1 MAMQIKQFAR
11 NTRGNVAIM
20 AALAAIPLIGVAG
33 VAVDLAQKG
42 SAEARL
48 QAVVDAATLAG
59 ASHSSDKP
67 SDIKRAVRIA
77 AESNNK
83 DSHIDLGKTLQIH
96 LSNDGTLRVEAS
108 GKHPTTLSSLLG
120 VKEMPI
126 HAVAEARRSQS
137 GAEIAL
143 VLDVTGSMA
152 GTKIEALKA
161 AARDFVTETTK
172 ANDGRP
178 DSVKL
183 SIVPYNK
190 YVNVGL
196 ANRNAS
202 WIDVPADST
211 ENLCADW
218 VTYTNPHNCRME
230 TVTFTQDGVSQTQ
243 QQEICD
249 HDQTTVNECRPVTKT
264 WNGCVG
270 SREHPWNV
278 RDDRPGIRIPGL
290 MSDIAHCPNEI
301 TPLSSNATLLKDN
314 IDALPAWGDTYIP
327 AGLIWGWR
335 TLTKD
340 APFSEGLGT
349 AEARQK
355 NVIKHVVLM
364 TDGENVTS
372 KSAGLPQHDGYVP
385 SEGDG
390 TTAELCTNIKSEDI
404 IIHTIAFDVSD
415 ADTKSI
421 LKTCA
426 SSGNYY
432 DAGDST
438 ALAQAFKAIAGQI
451 QMVALSR

>member
-1 MAMQIKQFAR
+1 MKLRSFLQC
-11 NTRGNVAIM
+11 TRGNVALM
-20 AALAAIPLIGVAG
+20 AALAAIPLIGAAG
-33 VAVDLAQKG
+33 VAVDLAQKN

-48 QAVVDAATLAG
+48 QAVVDAAILAG

-67 SDIKRAVRIA
+67 SDIENAIKIA
-77 AESNNK
+77 ARANNK
-83 DSHIDLGKTLQIH
+83 DSHIDLGKSLKIH

-126 HAVAEARRSQS
+126 HAMAEARRSQS

-152 GTKIEALKA
+152 GTKIDALKA

-172 ANDGRP
+172 ANSNRP

-211 ENLCADW
+211 EDVCANW
-218 VTYTNPHNCRME
+218 TTSTNPRNCRME

-249 HDQTTVNECRPVTKT
+249 YDQVSEYKCLPVTKS

-290 MSDIAHCPNEI
+290 MEHQANCPNEI
-301 TPLSSNATLLKDN
+301 TPLTSNTAQLINN
-314 IDALPAWGDTYIP
+314 IKALPAWGDTYIP

-335 TLTKD
+335 TLSNS
-340 APFSEGLGT
+340 APYSEGLSD

-355 NVIKHVVLM
+355 NVNKHVVLM

-385 SEGDG
+385 SEGDS
-390 TTAELCTNIKSEDI
+390 TTTELCTNIKSEDI

-415 ADTKSI
+415 ADTKSM
-421 LKTCA
+421 LRSCA
-426 SSGNYY
+426 TGGNYY
-432 DAGDST
+432 DASDNA
-438 ALAQAFKAIAGQI
+438 ALARAFKTIAGQI
-451 QMVALSR
+451 QMVALSK